1 MSSSYYPAAAPAALP
16 FSPFRRDDGDQK
28 PAGDGLARGSPTV
41 PVPETAAAPVV
52 GKSGHDEHSM
62 SPSRPPSGIK
72 KEEGNEDGLPMPAG
86 KQAAAA
92 AAAAAGA
99 ATAVSGNIERVGD
112 NDGRDSQGSS
122 SEPAGSDS
130 HAMSA
135 VALLLLAASATSHG
149 GLPASQ
155 AGTGRPGSGCS

>member
-92 AAAAAGA
+92 AAAGA